1 MMLPEN
7 SQLVFSKS
15 EIDVALDILADKLNE
30 QLEGEK
36 PLVLTVM
43 QGGLIFAGQLIPRLR
58 CMLEI
63 DYIHATRYN
72 NETLG
77 SELSWK
83 AYPAA
88 PLQGRTV
95 VILDDILDEGKTLE
109 ALINYCESQG
119 AKKVI
124 SAVLLRKLHD
134 RCIGAECIDNALT
147 DNVAL
152 TVEDNYVF
160 GFGMDYNGDY
170 RHLDSIYKIV

>member
-1 MMLPEN
+1 MQFDAGCQSLDTCYITDYKNMMLPEN

-72 NETLG
+72 NET
-77 SELSWK
+77 
-83 AYPAA
+83 
-88 PLQGRTV
+88 
-95 VILDDILDEGKTLE
+95 
-109 ALINYCESQG
+109 
-119 AKKVI
+119 
-124 SAVLLRKLHD
+124 
-134 RCIGAECIDNALT
+134 
-147 DNVAL
+147 
-152 TVEDNYVF
+152 
-160 GFGMDYNGDY
+160 
-170 RHLDSIYKIV
+170 